1 MPTEAAQQFKSL
13 EEFQEWMREDFR
25 THCEKK
31 YGRELFA
38 NYIHSYYTDFM
49 ECVEYH
55 IEDLAE
61 QSIQDEEL
69 AYDDEEQQHED

>member
-1 MPTEAAQQFKSL
+1 MTQETTKQFKSL
-13 EEFQEWMREDFR
+13 EEFQQWMREGFK
-25 THCEKK
+25 THCEET
-31 YGRELFA
+31 YGEDVFA
-38 NYIHSYYTDFM
+38 NFIYPYYTDFM

-69 AYDDEEQQHED
+69 AYDDSQ